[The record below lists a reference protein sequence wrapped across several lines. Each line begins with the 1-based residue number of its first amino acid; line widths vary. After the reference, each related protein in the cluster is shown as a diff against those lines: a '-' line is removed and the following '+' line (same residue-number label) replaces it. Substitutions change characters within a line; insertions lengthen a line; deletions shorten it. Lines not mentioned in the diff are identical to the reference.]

1 MRIGWRVPGFLSGL
15 PLSLPAFLFGVCAL
29 PSASWAQLAP
39 SPDAPPVS
47 TAPAQNQDDQSVATF
62 KLQVNLVDMF
72 FTVKDKQGNLV
83 PHLTKDDCTVS
94 EDKEPQKLKSFV
106 AETHQPLT
114 LGILLDTSGSQQRVL
129 PLEQDVGGQFLER
142 VLKKQDEAFLL
153 SFDVNVDLLQD
164 YTNSSRLLSR
174 AMAKAEINTAGG
186 NGAAGIPGAGGG
198 TIPTVGAPKGTL
210 LYDAVYLASNEKMN
224 QETGRK
230 AMILLTDGEDE
241 GSVHKIQE
249 AIAAAQKSNVIVY
262 TILIADRVFYGGFGY
277 SGYSA
282 MKKLTEETGGRLIDV
297 GNNGK
302 KLEAAFQQI
311 EDELRT
317 QYVATYT
324 PSNTKLDGTFRHVTV
339 ECKGDGMKVQVRKG
353 YFALPPQE

>member
-1 MRIGWRVPGFLSGL
+1 MRIWHGAVALLLGL
-15 PLSLPAFLFGVCAL
+15 PGMSLVAG
-29 PSASWAQLAP
+29 AQLAP

-47 TAPAQNQDDQSVATF
+47 TAPAPAEDDQPAATF

-83 PHLTKDDCTVS
+83 PHLNKDDCTVL
-94 EDKEPQKLKSFV
+94 EDKVPQKLKTFV
-106 AETHQPLT
+106 AETHLPLT
-114 LGILLDTSGSQQRVL
+114 LGIALDTSGSQERVL
-129 PLEQDVGGQFLER
+129 QLEQDVGGQFLQR
-142 VLKKQDEAFLL
+142 VLEK
-153 SFDVNVDLLQD
+153 QD
-164 YTNSSRLLSR
+164 YTNSARLLTR
-174 AMAKAEINTAGG
+174 ALDKAQINTAGG

-198 TIPTVGAPKGTL
+198 TVPTIGDPKGTL
-210 LYDAVYLASNEKMN
+210 LYDAVYLASNEKMT
-224 QETGRK
+224 QESGRK

-241 GSVHKIQE
+241 GSVHKIQA
-249 AIAAAQKSNVIVY
+249 AIAAAQRSNVIVY
-262 TILIADRVFYGGFGY
+262 TILIADRGMFGSYYGGFGY

-282 MKKLTEETGGRLIDV
+282 MKKLTEETGGRVIDV

-302 KLEAAFQQI
+302 KLQDAFQQI

-324 PSNTKLDGTFRHVTV
+324 SSNIKLDGTFRHVSV

-353 YFALPPQE
+353 YYASAPQDQ